1 MNKRQTKAIFER
13 AQQAIYDQQ
22 RQKFVETQEDIKYWH
37 PAYTHEDA
45 MGREYKA
52 VRVLLVAAFGNLTG
66 QRKTY
71 GLTGKFFVSVK
82 DADDTSRI
90 TEPMEKAE
98 AEKIYEKMVDNITV
112 TELKAMGF
120 KNG

>member
-22 RQKFVETQEDIKYWH
+22 RQKFVETQEDIKHWH

-52 VRVLLVAAFGNLTG
+52 VRVMLVAAAGHLTG
-66 QRKTY
+66 QRRPY
-71 GLTGKFFVSVK
+71 GLTGKFFVVVK
-82 DADDTSRI
+82 DCDDTARRS
-90 TEPMEKAE
+90 PDMEKAE
-98 AEKIYEKMVDNITV
+98 AEKIYELMVDNITV
-112 TELKAMGF
+112 AELKAMGF
-120 KNG
+120 RND